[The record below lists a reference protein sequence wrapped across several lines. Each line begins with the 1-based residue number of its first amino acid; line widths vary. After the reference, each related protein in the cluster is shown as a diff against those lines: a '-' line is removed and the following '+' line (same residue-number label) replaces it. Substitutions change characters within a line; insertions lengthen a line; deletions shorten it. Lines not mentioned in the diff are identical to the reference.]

1 MQRLTTHEAK
11 THLSKILGRVER
23 GEEFLICRGDLPIA
37 RLTAVDAGPAP
48 KRRPPVGTLT
58 SEPVSWIS
66 DAFSPLS
73 PEELAD
79 WGL

>member
-1 MQRLTTHEAK
+1 MKRLTIHEAK
-11 THLSKILGRVER
+11 THLSKILGRVEQ

-48 KRRPPVGTLT
+48 RRRPPVGTLT
-58 SEPVSWIS
+58 SEPVTWTS
-66 DAFSPLS
+66 DAFAPLNL
-73 PEELAD
+73 EELAD

>member
-58 SEPVSWIS
+58 SEPVSWTS
-66 DAFSPLS
+66 DAFSQLS